1 MGFLDPNNLVPTAP
15 NKKKKKEILL
25 HLLAITPSASL
36 LPLLNLPTTVNL
48 PPGSLQIVRP
58 SVFGLPRSR
67 ASNRPALRR
76 CNAGIWILWTHRW
89 VSYTLCDPFI
99 QTSFVSFYA
108 ELTKLCKTR
117 KVFEEFE
124 PCVVA
129 WNAMIDEFVKNRDMG
144 SAVLLFESMPK
155 RDVVS
160 WTSVINGFGRNWC
173 FSKGIQFFQMMM
185 NHENVMGCFMK
196 SNEATYVSVL
206 SSCANLGGCE
216 SSYWGKQIHGHESK
230 SSVIE
235 ALALRPDVGV
245 QYFDDDV
252 TDRG

>member
-1 MGFLDPNNLVPTAP
+1 MGAMGFLDPNNLMPTTP
-15 NKKKKKEILL
+15 NKKKKNEMLL
-25 HLLAITPSASL
+25 YLLAITPSTSL
-36 LPLLNLPTTVNL
+36 LPLLNLPITVNL
-48 PPGSLQIVRP
+48 PPGSLQIVKP
-58 SVFGLPRSR
+58 TFL
-67 ASNRPALRR
+67 
-76 CNAGIWILWTHRW
+76 
-89 VSYTLCDPFI
+89 
-99 QTSFVSFYA
+99 TSFMSFYV
-108 ELTKLCKTR
+108 ELAKLCKTH

-160 WTSVINGFGRNWC
+160 WTSIINGFERNWC
-173 FSKGIQFFQMMM
+173 FSEGIRFFQMMM

-206 SSCANLGGCE
+206 SSCANLGGCK
-216 SSYWGKQIHGHESK
+216 SIYWGKQIHGHESK
-230 SSVIE
+230 SGVIE
-235 ALALRPDVGV
+235 ALTLRPDAGV
-245 QYFDDDV
+245 QYPDDDV